1 VAGAEDQRHAG
12 AAEPLDRPADACRRL
27 SHGGFLDYFFPPG
40 TDPAWIEDFLALDD
54 QVGAEDR
61 VLVKSVQRGMASHAL
76 DAGSV
81 MLPSEELI
89 AAFQRWVSDALA
101 GEAELPGA

>member
-1 VAGAEDQRHAG
+1 VE
-12 AAEPLDRPADACRRL
+12 
-27 SHGGFLDYFFPPG
+27 GFLDHFFPPG
-40 TDPAWIEDFLALDD
+40 TDPAWIEGFLALDD

-61 VLVKSVQRGMASHAL
+61 VLVESVQRGMASRVL
-76 DAGSV
+76 DAGSL

-89 AAFQRWVSDALA
+89 ASVQRWVSDALA